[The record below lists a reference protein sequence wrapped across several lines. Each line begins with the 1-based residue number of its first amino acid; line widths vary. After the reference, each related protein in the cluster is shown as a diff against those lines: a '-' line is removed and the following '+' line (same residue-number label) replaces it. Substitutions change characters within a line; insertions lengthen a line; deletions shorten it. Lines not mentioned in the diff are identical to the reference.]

1 MFRLRLAHTWRN
13 MFSVTEQ
20 GERVGRA
27 VRTARE
33 ARGLSLRSVAAELGV
48 SPATLSAVEHGR
60 TPLTVNRL
68 QRLAHLLDVPAS
80 RLLAGEEAVAQA
92 GLPRRAGEDRDW
104 RDFSGI
110 ETDPVL
116 EAAVGVF
123 VQRGFHAATMRQV
136 AAAAGLSVAGV
147 YHHYPSKQQ
156 ILGALLDLTMAEIR
170 WRVDAA
176 RLQGDTPVES
186 FALMVE
192 ALALFHAVRGDLA
205 FLGASEM
212 RGLEDS
218 ERARVVSLRNKLQYT
233 LDEAARACLA
243 AGDFTTPDPHT
254 ANRAIATMCTS
265 LPSWF
270 RVDGTLTAA
279 QVANQYAGYALALM
293 GVAERPANAD

>member
-1 MFRLRLAHTWRN
+1 V
-13 MFSVTEQ
+13 FSVTEPH
-20 GERVGRA
+20 ERVGRA
-27 VRTARE
+27 VRSARE
-33 ARGLSLRSVAAELGV
+33 ARGRTLRGTAAELGV

-60 TPLTVNRL
+60 TPLTVDRL

-80 RLLAGEEAVAQA
+80 RLLAGEESSVTPD
-92 GLPRRAGEDRDW
+92 LPGGAEADRDW
-104 RDFSGI
+104 RDFNGI

-116 EAAVGVF
+116 EAASRVF
-123 VQRGFHAATMRQV
+123 VRRGFHAATMREV
-136 AAAAGLSVAGV
+136 AAEAGLSVAGV

-176 RLQGDTPVES
+176 RLQGNTPVES

-212 RGLEDS
+212 RGLQDAEL
-218 ERARVVSLRNKLQYT
+218 ARVVSLRNGVQYA
-233 LDEAARACLA
+233 LDEQARACLA
-243 AGDFTTPDPHT
+243 TGDFTTQDPHT
-254 ANRAIATMCTS
+254 AGRAIATMCTS

-270 RVDGTLTAA
+270 RLDGPLTAP
-279 QVANQYAGYALALM
+279 QVARQYAGYALALM
-293 GVAERPANAD
+293 GVVGPPANAD